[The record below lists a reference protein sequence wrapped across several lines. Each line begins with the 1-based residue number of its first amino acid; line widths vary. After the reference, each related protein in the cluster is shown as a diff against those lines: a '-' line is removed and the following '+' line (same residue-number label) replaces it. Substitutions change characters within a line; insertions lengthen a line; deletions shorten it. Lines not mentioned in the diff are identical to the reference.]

1 VRNVLAERARQGL
14 SLVVGHVV
22 LLAEGL
28 DNWLQVAVVAV
39 VDAGEQVV
47 LNLIVEATSE
57 DEGQVAVDT
66 KRVAGDGL

>member
-1 VRNVLAERARQGL
+1 MRNVLAERARQGL